1 MSSKIKIAIIA
12 VIVTVIVVCSVG
24 VVYYVKNKMTVYDKD
39 GMVYESTE
47 IQEQGDD

>member
-1 MSSKIKIAIIA
+1 MSAKVKIVIIA
-12 VIVTVIVVCSVG
+12 VIAAVLVVCTAG
-24 VVYYVKNKMTVYDKD
+24 VVYYVRNKMTVYDKD

>member
-1 MSSKIKIAIIA
+1 MSAKVKIVIIA
-12 VIVTVIVVCSVG
+12 VIVAVLVVCTVG
-24 VVYYVKNKMTVYDKD
+24 VVYYVKSKMTVYDKD

>member
-1 MSSKIKIAIIA
+1 MSNKVKIAIIA
-12 VIVTVIVVCSVG
+12 VIVAVLVACTAG